1 MPSCPCA
8 FKAVARDFNKD
19 GDLDI
24 AAISYFP
31 DRTNQPSEGF
41 VFLEQIGNFQF
52 EASSIRNVA
61 DGNWITLDADDV
73 DSDGDDDV
81 VIGSLFVRAE
91 KENIQGK
98 PTLLLLRNNTTTG
111 SHTR

>member
-1 MPSCPCA
+1 M
-8 FKAVARDFNKD
+8 
-19 GDLDI
+19 
-24 AAISYFP
+24 
-31 DRTNQPSEGF
+31 
-41 VFLEQIGNFQF
+41 
-52 EASSIRNVA
+52 A

-111 SHTR
+111 SQTR